1 MSNDLIA
8 AREDQTE
15 WYTGLGIAESIADIS
30 SGVES
35 ENWVEAGIGIVATAG
50 EAAAWATDP
59 FGQLIQYGVSWL
71 MEHLQPLRDAL
82 DWLAGDPP
90 QIEAYA
96 QTWRNVSTAV
106 AATATTLRDRSQAD
120 TTSWQ
125 GAAANTYRSHATAL
139 AQAITDTAKTAEL
152 ISLVVSV
159 AGMLVAS
166 VRELVRDMIAEL
178 VAILIERAWLW
189 AAETA
194 TVVGAPAAEAQI
206 QALVAKWVGKVARVI
221 AKLIRSLNNLDGL
234 TKKLDELWELIRQAL
249 RRLGKEDVEEPN
261 PEAKN
266 PIAAPNQKSPTTKSS
281 PDGTTSSAE
290 SPSGPTSSTPTT
302 PEGTTTKPSGTGSPS
317 GDASRAPTQPSG
329 TASPSGDGAPT
340 ASGTGSGNKPP
351 GERPPA
357 GAARPDQP
365 DPNVPGPA
373 GRKILQPAHP
383 RHHLDR
389 IRPNSRTRGRNT
401 VILPSHRDQIVA
413 DIADIQ
419 AGRAHWNP
427 NTSRYEINGR
437 VYGVEENGTV
447 FPESGPGFVQLDRNE
462 YEMLK
467 KIIEHDGDVDA
478 AQQAVHRN
486 PRFANDEAWERVA
499 QLYRDHHRGGSQ

>member
-340 ASGTGSGNKPP
+340 ASGTGSGNKP
-351 GERPPA
+351 
-357 GAARPDQP
+357 AARRRRPT
-365 DPNVPGPA
+365 GPA
-373 GRKILQPAHP
+373 RPERARARRPEDPPTGAPAPSP
-383 RHHLDR
+383 R
-389 IRPNSRTRGRNT
+389 
-401 VILPSHRDQIVA
+401 
-413 DIADIQ
+413 
-419 AGRAHWNP
+419 P
-427 NTSRYEINGR
+427 NTSEQPHQGAQHGDSAQPPRSDRRGHRRHPSWSGTLEPQHLTIRDQRSGLRRRRERHRVPRVRARVRSTRPKRVRNAEEDHRARRGR
-437 VYGVEENGTV
+437 RRGTTGRAPQPAV
-447 FPESGPGFVQLDRNE
+447 RQRRGMGARGPTL
-462 YEMLK
+462 
-467 KIIEHDGDVDA
+467 
-478 AQQAVHRN
+478 
-486 PRFANDEAWERVA
+486 P
-499 QLYRDHHRGGSQ
+499 